1 MLHNVSKI
9 DIIPY
14 LMALLQIIIRS
25 GQNMRIANYL
35 DYEYIHRMSLKF
47 NNDKP
52 CMREFL
58 FFDQRPESHCIF

>member
-9 DIIPY
+9 DIPY
-14 LMALLQIIIRS
+14 LMALHQIIIIRS